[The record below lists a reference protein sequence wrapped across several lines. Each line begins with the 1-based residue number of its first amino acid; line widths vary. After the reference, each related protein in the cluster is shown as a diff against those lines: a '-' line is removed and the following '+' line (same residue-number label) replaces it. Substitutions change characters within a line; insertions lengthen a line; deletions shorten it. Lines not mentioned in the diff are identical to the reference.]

1 MGATTFTITA
11 QGNNVKEVFN
21 ELVEEALNMY
31 GHDPYN
37 GTIST
42 TSLANEVHLPKKVQN
57 AKNKNKA
64 INELLMDDEDF
75 GFIHKWETRYADLGV
90 AHYESYVPKWI
101 TDTRK
106 PKIEKGVKTEKKFS
120 VVKKQNNSYNTIT
133 KSYQARNE
141 FPNITEAKKY
151 AKEQALKTGEE
162 FTIMQH
168 RSNREMFQ
176 VGHMSLIADGK
187 TYKTPCRL
195 KTKVVKP
202 VNEFIFFVY
211 AAL

>member
-1 MGATTFTITA
+1 MGAELFTMSA
-11 QGNNVKEVFN
+11 KGNDVKEVFDN
-21 ELVEEALNMY
+21 LVEESLFMY
-31 GHDPYN
+31 GNNPYN

-42 TSLANEVHLPKKVQN
+42 TSLANEIRLPKEVQ
-57 AKNKNKA
+57 KSKDKKKA
-64 INELLMDDEDF
+64 LGEVLMEDQYF
-75 GFIHKWETRYADLGV
+75 GFVRKWETHYADLGAV
-90 AHYESYVPKWI
+90 HYESYVPKWV

-106 PKIEKGVKTEKKFS
+106 PKIERGVRTERKFS
-120 VVKKQNNSYNTIT
+120 VVKKQNNTRT
-133 KSYQARNE
+133 KTYQARNK

-168 RSNREMFQ
+168 RSNDEMFQ
-176 VGHMSLIADGK
+176 VGHMNLIADGK
-187 TYKTPCRL
+187 TYKTPRKL

-211 AAL
+211 AAT